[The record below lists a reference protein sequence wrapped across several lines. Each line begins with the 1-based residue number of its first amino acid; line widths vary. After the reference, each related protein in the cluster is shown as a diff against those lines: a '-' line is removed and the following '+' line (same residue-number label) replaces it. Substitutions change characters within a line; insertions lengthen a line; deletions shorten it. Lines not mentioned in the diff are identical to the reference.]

1 MSELDKWSAHLR
13 RSLRE
18 ARDQRLDAEAVPG
31 KVTGVVEDLV
41 HLAAAA
47 QGEAFLSN
55 RRAYRFSYDEY
66 PTGLQAPTE
75 ADRET
80 YRRAHANLLEEAE
93 TLLRELRS
101 RYFSPDTLREVFG
114 AAPPPGE
121 EGVAHSGE
129 KAVTLGFE
137 IASYLTLRDAEGV
150 ARKGLSVAARHSG
163 KEIEAAVKVGQY
175 LMGPSPLTLANDV
188 TKVVGDAVAGINRRR
203 LQNCVN
209 RVSEAIGRVEALE
222 PSLAPEIPSPI
233 RDSPRVLTVDE
244 DMGSYDVCTP
254 MEWQPEISLDASLDV
269 EGPEPPGLSP
279 F

>member
-18 ARDQRLDAEAVPG
+18 ARDQRHDAEAVPG

-47 QGEAFLSN
+47 QGEAFLAN

-101 RYFSPDTLREVFG
+101 QHFSPGTLREVFG
-114 AAPPPGE
+114 ARTSPSE
-121 EGVAHSGE
+121 EGAVHSGE
-129 KAVTLGFE
+129 KAVALGFE
-137 IASYLTLRDAEGV
+137 IASYLTLRDSEGV

-188 TKVVGDAVAGINRRR
+188 TKVVGEAVAGMNKQR
-203 LQNCVN
+203 LQRCVL
-209 RVSEAIGRVEALE
+209 RVSEAVRRIEALE
-222 PSLAPEIPSPI
+222 HPGAQAIASPLKERPSVTPVIE
-233 RDSPRVLTVDE
+233 SPRR
-244 DMGSYDVCTP
+244 MP
-254 MEWQPEISLDASLDV
+254 PPQPPSRRHPRN
-269 EGPEPPGLSP
+269 EGPSSPRTPG